1 MILVSLLLPGKR
13 HSCIAMVLID
23 DEIMDFVPSLK
34 RERHASADVEIIK
47 RSGSFSNQIKES
59 INASRKNSLGSSRPG
74 IQDIEPRSRCTS
86 ISMKTYKPHLIS
98 ERRRKVEDLCRDLVV
113 NNDHIHVIEMR
124 LRAAIAKGLNKE
136 THEKASVKCY
146 PTYVRRL
153 PTGEEEG
160 RFLAL
165 DLGGTNF
172 RVLLMEIGEERRF
185 EMDSQI
191 FSIDQNLMVGTGE
204 ALFDHIASCLATF
217 VKERNLEDEILPL
230 GFTFS
235 FPLIQDGLTKGRL
248 AQWTKGFKC
257 SSVEG
262 FDVVDLLKQAIERRN
277 DVTID
282 VVAILNDTTGC
293 LMSCAWKEPK
303 CRIGLIL
310 GTGTNACYLEDVE
323 KVTTFNPDNDDS
335 NEPDH
340 VVVNTEWGA
349 FGDNS
354 ELDFVRTK
362 WDEEVDAMS
371 LNPGKQT
378 FEKMI
383 SGMYMGELVR
393 LVVEDMVEEGLM
405 FLNQNTNRIRIPG
418 NFPTKY
424 LSEIEADAVGDY
436 ERCRNVLFKLG
447 IVGASEA
454 DLSAIRYI
462 CECVSRRAGFMCAA
476 GITALLKKMDYK
488 DVVVAVDGSLFRHHP
503 HFHNVMKSRV
513 AQLMGIDYKFDMIMS
528 EDGSGRGA
536 ALVAAVLKN
545 NVEESWKMTDYC
557 NIM

>member
-172 RVLLMEIGEERRF
+172 RVLLMEIGEEKRF

-204 ALFDHIASCLATF
+204 ALFDHIASCLASF

-323 KVTTFNPDNDDS
+323 KVTTFNPENDDS